1 MLATQLPLQEFGF
14 AAGVTG
20 ALLLLFLWFV
30 RAARQDVRAA
40 GDSAQRASHE
50 FTEYLKDT
58 AGKQTEVLVGVANVL
73 ERTLRTSGEHEER
86 AAKRH
91 EEVMRALREERPR
104 SGERGG

>member
-1 MLATQLPLQEFGF
+1 MVLATQLPLQEFGF

-30 RAARQDVRAA
+30 RAARQDVRASAESALKTA
-40 GDSAQRASHE
+40 GE

-58 AGKQTEVLVGVANVL
+58 AGKQTEVLVSVANVL
-73 ERTLRTSGEHEER
+73 ERTQRSTADHEER

-91 EEVMRALREERPR
+91 EEVMRALREER
-104 SGERGG
+104 RG